1 MAFHTPI
8 RAIKVTFPSPLGE
21 RVPAGRV
28 RGRRFMIITLKR
40 IYKKGTFTLGALQ
53 IQTESNKEFLMNRYF
68 CDTLEPH
75 AIDWRREEK
84 VAGKTAIPTG
94 RYRVV
99 MSYNVPHFTGIMI
112 HTGNSVD
119 DTRGCI
125 LVGKAVRPQ
134 NEDTDF
140 ENPTSEAT
148 VIGRLTDSRIT
159 FNRLYELIREA
170 MKKGEEAFL
179 IIK

>member
-1 MAFHTPI
+1 
-8 RAIKVTFPSPLGE
+8 
-21 RVPAGRV
+21 
-28 RGRRFMIITLKR
+28 MIITLKR

-53 IQTESNKEFLMNRYF
+53 IQTESNREFLMNRYF

-94 RYRVV
+94 RYRVM
-99 MSYNVPHFTGIMI
+99 MSYSKTYKRRMPFLQNVPHFTGIMI

-159 FNRLYELIREA
+159 FNRLHELIREA
-170 MKKGEEAFL
+170 MKKGEEVEVVVTY
-179 IIK
+179 

>member
-1 MAFHTPI
+1 
-8 RAIKVTFPSPLGE
+8 
-21 RVPAGRV
+21 
-28 RGRRFMIITLKR
+28 MIITLKR
-40 IYKKGTFTLGALQ
+40 IYCKGTFTLGALQ
-53 IQTESNKEFLMNRYF
+53 IQTESNNEYLTNRYF

-84 VAGKTAIPTG
+84 IAGKTAIPTG

-99 MSYNVPHFTGIMI
+99 MSYSKTYKRRMPFLQNVPHFTGIMI
-112 HTGNSVD
+112 HTGNSPE

-134 NEDTDF
+134 KPEE
-140 ENPTSEAT
+140 ENPTGKAT

-159 FNRLYELIREA
+159 FNKLYELIKEA
-170 MKKGEEAFL
+170 VKKGEEAFL

>member
-1 MAFHTPI
+1 
-8 RAIKVTFPSPLGE
+8 
-21 RVPAGRV
+21 
-28 RGRRFMIITLKR
+28 MIITLKR
-40 IYKKGTFTLGALQ
+40 IYCKGTFTLGALQ

-94 RYRVV
+94 RYRV
-99 MSYNVPHFTGIMI
+99 MLSYSNTYRRRMPFLQNVPHFTGIMI

-134 NEDTDF
+134 KPEE
-140 ENPTSEAT
+140 ENPTGEAT

-159 FNRLYELIREA
+159 FNKLYEMIREA
-170 MKKGEEAFL
+170 MKRGEEVWVE
-179 IIK
+179 IKRT

>member
-1 MAFHTPI
+1 MT
-8 RAIKVTFPSPLGE
+8 
-21 RVPAGRV
+21 
-28 RGRRFMIITLKR
+28 ITLKR
-40 IYKKGTFTLGALQ
+40 IYKKGAFTLGALQ
-53 IQTESNKEFLMNRYF
+53 IQTESNREFLMNRYF

-99 MSYNVPHFTGIMI
+99 MSYSKTYKRRMPYLLNVPHFTGIMI

-134 NEDTDF
+134 KPEE
-140 ENPTSEAT
+140 ENPTGKAT
-148 VIGRLTDSRIT
+148 IIGRLTDSRIT
-159 FNRLYELIREA
+159 FNRLYEIIKEA
-170 MKKGEEAFL
+170 MKKNEEIFL
-179 IIK
+179 IVK

>member
-1 MAFHTPI
+1 
-8 RAIKVTFPSPLGE
+8 
-21 RVPAGRV
+21 
-28 RGRRFMIITLKR
+28 MILTLKR
-40 IYKKGTFTLGALQ
+40 IYCKGTFTLGALQ
-53 IQTESNKEFLMNRYF
+53 IQTESNKDFLTNKYF

-75 AIDWRREEK
+75 AIDWRKEEK

-94 RYRVV
+94 RYRVM
-99 MSYNVPHFTGIMI
+99 MSYSKTYKRRMPFLQNVPHFTGIMI

-134 NEDTDF
+134 KPED
-140 ENPTSEAT
+140 ENPTGKAT

-159 FNRLYELIREA
+159 FNRLYELIKEA
-170 MKKGEEAFL
+170 MKKGEEVFVE
-179 IIK
+179 IKGLRN